1 MTGPREGDRNE
12 EPTAGSPFHGGQV
25 GVAAVGAGYWGRNL
39 VRVLNQI
46 GVLKVVVDRAL
57 HETGIDGIDVPFVHD
72 DQLDQVLAD
81 PAITAV
87 VIATPAATHG
97 DVAKRCLA
105 AGKHCFVEKPLA
117 LDVDQA
123 EALVE
128 LAERNGLVLMVGHLL
143 QYHAAFEKLR
153 ELASGGDLGR
163 VQYLYS
169 NRLNLGKFRREE
181 NALWSFAP
189 HDISMILSL
198 VGEEPSEVS
207 ATGASY
213 LHPGVADVTT
223 THLSFPGGARAH
235 VFVSWLHPV
244 KEQKLVVVGDRGM
257 AVFDDRQPWA
267 SKLMVYRHEVSW
279 RDGAPEP
286 RPAQGE
292 AIELTE
298 SEPLRRECQ
307 HFLDCVVSAQTPVSD
322 GAEGVRVLRVLD
334 AAQRS
339 LNDGGKPV
347 KFAGRRSGGA
357 RVHESAYIDDGV
369 QIGDGTA
376 VWHFSH
382 VLSGSTIGADCSLGQ
397 NVVVGPNVTIG
408 DRCRIQN
415 NVSVYEGVTLD
426 DGVFCGPSCVFTN
439 VVNPRAE
446 VSRKDE
452 FRSTHVGRGA
462 SIGANATIVCGH
474 DVGAFAF
481 IAAGAVVTSDVPAHA
496 LVAGVPARRIGWM
509 SHDGERLGEDLVCP
523 RSARRYR
530 EVGDRLEEITDTT
543 QETAQ

>member
-1 MTGPREGDRNE
+1 MPRSGPSG
-12 EPTAGSPFHGGQV
+12 AGQV
-25 GVAAVGAGYWGRNL
+25 PAVAVVGAGYWGRNL
-39 VRVLNQI
+39 VRVMHELGALRAI
-46 GVLKVVVDRAL
+46 VDPVLDASAFPGL
-57 HETGIDGIDVPFVHD
+57 DVPVTD
-72 DQLDQVLAD
+72 GLDTVLTD
-81 PAITAV
+81 PTITAV

-97 DVAKRCLA
+97 TVARRCLE

-117 LDVDQA
+117 LDLA
-123 EALVE
+123 EAQDLVE
-128 LAERNGLVLMVGHLL
+128 LAKERGLVLMVGHLL
-143 QYHAAFEKLR
+143 QYHAAFERLR
-153 ELASGGDLGR
+153 ALVAEGELGR
-163 VQYLYS
+163 IQYLYS

-198 VGEEPSEVS
+198 VGEEPHEVS

-213 LHPGVADVTT
+213 LRPEVADVTT
-223 THLSFPGGARAH
+223 THLAFPGGARAH

-257 AVFDDRQPWA
+257 AVFDDREPWPT
-267 SKLMVYRHEVSW
+267 KLVRYRHEVTW
-279 RDGAPEP
+279 QDGAPAPVPAAGEP
-286 RPAQGE
+286 VA
-292 AIELTE
+292 LDE

-307 HFLDCVVSAQTPVSD
+307 HFLDMVASGGQPISD

-339 LNDGGKPV
+339 LNAGGRPIDTATEPV
-347 KFAGRRSGGA
+347 PTS
-357 RVHESAYIDDGV
+357 RVHKSAYVDDGV
-369 QIGDGTA
+369 VIGEGTA
-376 VWHFSH
+376 IWHFSH
-382 VLSGSTIGADCSLGQ
+382 VLSGSTIGRDCSLGQ
-397 NVVVGPNVTIG
+397 NVVVGPNVTVG

-415 NVSVYEGVTLD
+415 NVSVYEGVTLA

-452 FRSTHVGRGA
+452 FRSTHVGLGA

-474 DVGAFAF
+474 DIGAYAF
-481 IAAGAVVTSDVPAHA
+481 IAAGAVVTADVAPHA

-509 SHDGERLGEDLVCP
+509 SHDGERLGDDLVCP
-523 RSARRYR
+523 RSGRAYR
-530 EVGDRLEEITDTT
+530 EVDGRLEEIGTEVS
-543 QETAQ
+543 QHG

>member
-1 MTGPREGDRNE
+1 MQNEIPDPHEPRSTGRL
-12 EPTAGSPFHGGQV
+12 AV
-25 GVAAVGAGYWGRNL
+25 VGAGYWGRNL
-39 VRVLNQI
+39 VRVMGELGALGAI
-46 GVLKVVVDRAL
+46 VDPLLDHKAFPGL
-57 HETGIDGIDVPFVHD
+57 DVPVFNSAD
-72 DQLDQVLAD
+72 LDHVLAD
-81 PAITAV
+81 PAIDAV
-87 VIATPAATHG
+87 VIATPAATHAE
-97 DVAKRCLA
+97 VARRCLE

-117 LDVDQA
+117 LDVA
-123 EALVE
+123 EAQSLVD
-128 LAERNGLVLMVGHLL
+128 LAEAQGLVLMVGHLL
-143 QYHAAFEKLR
+143 QYHAAFERLR
-153 ELASGGDLGR
+153 ELAADGVLGR
-163 VQYLYS
+163 IQYVYS

-198 VGEEPSEVS
+198 VGEEPAEVS
-207 ATGASY
+207 ATGSSY
-213 LHPGVADVTT
+213 LRPGVADVTT

-257 AVFDDRQPWA
+257 AVFDDRQPWDT
-267 SKLMVYRHEVSW
+267 KLMLYRHEVTW
-279 RDGAPEP
+279 RDGTPEP
-286 RPAQGE
+286 VPADGE
-292 AIELTE
+292 AVALAQ

-307 HFLDCVVSAQTPVSD
+307 HFLDSVAANSRPITD
-322 GAEGVRVLRVLD
+322 GPEGVRVLRVLD

-339 LNDGGKPV
+339 LEAGGHPV
-347 KFAGRRSGGA
+347 GFTPVVPTSGKA
-357 RVHESAYIDDGV
+357 KVHPSAYIDDGV
-369 QIGDGTA
+369 EIGARTA

-382 VLSGSTIGADCSLGQ
+382 VLSGSVIGEDCSLGQ

-474 DVGAFAF
+474 DIGAYAF
-481 IAAGAVVTSDVPAHA
+481 IAAGAVVTSDVPDHA

-509 SHDGERLGEDLVCP
+509 SHDGERLDDDLVCP
-523 RSARRYR
+523 RSGRRYH
-530 EVGDRLEEITDTT
+530 EVGDNLEEIANFTT
-543 QETAQ
+543 KETGQ

>member
-1 MTGPREGDRNE
+1 MVRVETMGE
-12 EPTAGSPFHGGQV
+12 
-25 GVAAVGAGYWGRNL
+25 GVAVVGAGYWGRNL
-39 VRVLNQI
+39 VRVMSELGALRLI
-46 GVLKVVVDRAL
+46 VDPVLDQAAFP
-57 HETGIDGIDVPFVHD
+57 DIDVPVRHSD
-72 DQLDQVLAD
+72 DLAEVLDD
-81 PAITAV
+81 PDVTAV

-97 DVAKRCLA
+97 AIARRCLE

-117 LDVDQA
+117 LDVA
-123 EALVE
+123 EAQGLVD
-128 LAERNGLVLMVGHLL
+128 LAEDRGVVLMVGHLL
-143 QYHAAFEKLR
+143 QYHAAFEQLR
-153 ELASGGDLGR
+153 TLVADGVLGR
-163 VQYLYS
+163 IQYVYS

-189 HDISMILSL
+189 HDISMILSV
-198 VGEEPSEVS
+198 VGEEPSEVL

-213 LHPGVADVTT
+213 LHPSVADVTT
-223 THLSFPGGARAH
+223 THLTFPGGARAH

-267 SKLMVYRHEVSW
+267 SKLMLYRHEVSW
-279 RDGAPEP
+279 QDGSPEP
-286 RPAQGE
+286 RPAEGE
-292 AIELTE
+292 PIALDE
-298 SEPLRRECQ
+298 SEPLRRECE
-307 HFLDCVVSAQTPVSD
+307 HFLDMVATGGRPISD

-339 LNDGGKPV
+339 LNTGGVPV
-347 KFAGRRSGGA
+347 VFTAAAPSAVRI
-357 RVHESAYIDDGV
+357 HESAYVDEGV

-382 VLSGSTIGADCSLGQ
+382 ILTGSTIGRDCSLGQ
-397 NVVVGPNVTIG
+397 NVVVGPNVAVG

-452 FRSTHVGRGA
+452 FRTTLVGRGA

-474 DVGAFAF
+474 DIGAYAF
-481 IAAGAVVTSDVPAHA
+481 IAAGAVVTSDVLPHA
-496 LVAGVPARRIGWM
+496 LMAGVPARRIGWM
-509 SHDGERLGEDLVCP
+509 SHAGERLGDDLVCP
-523 RSARRYR
+523 RNGTAYR
-530 EVGDRLEEITDTT
+530 EVDGRLEELAVTEVSTR
-543 QETAQ
+543 

>member
-1 MTGPREGDRNE
+1 MPEV
-12 EPTAGSPFHGGQV
+12 GSV
-25 GVAAVGAGYWGRNL
+25 DVAAVGAGYWGRNL
-39 VRVLNQI
+39 VRVMNDLGALAVIVDPVLEQGAFP
-46 GVLKVVVDRAL
+46 GVDA
-57 HETGIDGIDVPFVHD
+57 PVHHS
-72 DQLDQVLAD
+72 DQLDIVLAD
-81 PAITAV
+81 PAVTAV

-97 DVAKRCLA
+97 AVARRCLE

-117 LDVDQA
+117 LDLG
-123 EALVE
+123 EAQELVE
-128 LAERNGLVLMVGHLL
+128 LAKDRGLVLMVGHLL

-153 ELASGGDLGR
+153 SLVAEGVLGR
-163 VQYLYS
+163 IQYVYS
-169 NRLNLGKFRREE
+169 NRLNLVKFRREE

-198 VGEEPSEVS
+198 VGEEPNEVS
-207 ATGASY
+207 ATGSSY

-223 THLSFPGGARAH
+223 THLAFPGGARAH
-235 VFVSWLHPV
+235 IFVSWLHPV
-244 KEQKLVVVGDRGM
+244 KEQKLVVVSDRGM
-257 AVFDDRQPWA
+257 AVFDDREPWDT
-267 SKLMVYRHEVSW
+267 KLMLYRHEVSW
-279 RDGAPEP
+279 RDGSPEP
-286 RPAQGE
+286 VPAEGE
-292 AIELTE
+292 AVALEQ

-307 HFLDCVVSAQTPVSD
+307 HFLDMVATGGQPITD

-339 LNDGGKPV
+339 LNTGGQPV
-347 KFAGRRSGGA
+347 GFAPPAPSGT
-357 RVHESAYIDDGV
+357 RIHESAYIDDGV
-369 QIGDGTA
+369 KVGDGTA

-382 VLSGSTIGADCSLGQ
+382 VISGSTIGRDCSLGQ

-452 FRSTHVGRGA
+452 FRTTHVGRGA

-474 DVGAFAF
+474 DIGAYAF
-481 IAAGAVVTSDVPAHA
+481 IAAGAVVTTDVAPHA
-496 LVAGVPARRIGWM
+496 LMAGVPARRMGWM
-509 SHDGERLGEDLVCP
+509 SHDGERLGPDLVCA
-523 RSARRYR
+523 RSGRAYR
-530 EVGDRLEEITDTT
+530 EVDDRLEEITHPTT
-543 QETAQ
+543 EETAR

>member
-1 MTGPREGDRNE
+1 MHEIGALGAIVD
-12 EPTAGSPFHGGQV
+12 
-25 GVAAVGAGYWGRNL
+25 AGY
-39 VRVLNQI
+39 
-46 GVLKVVVDRAL
+46 DPS
-57 HETGIDGIDVPFVHD
+57 TFPGIEVPVHHS
-72 DQLDQVLAD
+72 DQLDTVLMD

-97 DVAKRCLA
+97 AIARRCLD
-105 AGKHCFVEKPLA
+105 AGKNCFVEKPLA
-117 LDVDQA
+117 LDVA
-123 EALVE
+123 EAQGLVD
-128 LAERNGLVLMVGHLL
+128 LAEERHVVLMVGHLL
-143 QYHAAFEKLR
+143 QYHAAFERLR
-153 ELASGGDLGR
+153 QLATEGVLGR
-163 VQYLYS
+163 IQYLYS

-198 VGEEPSEVS
+198 VGEEPTEVS
-207 ATGASY
+207 ATGSSY

-223 THLSFPGGARAH
+223 THLSFPGGASAH

-257 AVFDDRQPWA
+257 AVFDDRRPWD
-267 SKLMVYRHEVSW
+267 SKLMLYRHGVAW

-286 RPAQGE
+286 VTAEGE
-292 AIELTE
+292 AVALEQ

-307 HFLDCVVSAQTPVSD
+307 HFLDSVAAHRRPVTD
-322 GAEGVRVLRVLD
+322 GHEGVRVLRVLD

-339 LNDGGKPV
+339 LEAGGQPV
-347 KFAGRRSGGA
+347 GFPSGSPGADRS
-357 RVHESAYIDDGV
+357 RIHPSAYIDDGV
-369 QIGDGTA
+369 EIGDGTA

-382 VLSGSTIGADCSLGQ
+382 VLSGSVIGENCSLGQ

-415 NVSVYEGVTLD
+415 NVSVYEGVSLD

-446 VSRKDE
+446 VPRKDE
-452 FRSTHVGRGA
+452 FRRTHVGRGA

-474 DVGAFAF
+474 DIGAYAF
-481 IAAGAVVTSDVPAHA
+481 IAAGAVVTTTVPAHA
-496 LVAGVPARRIGWM
+496 LMVGVPARCDGWM
-509 SHDGERLGEDLVCP
+509 SHDGERLGDDLVCP
-523 RSARRYR
+523 RSGRRYQEVEGQLTEISSDAR
-530 EVGDRLEEITDTT
+530 EPSR
-543 QETAQ
+543 

>member
-1 MTGPREGDRNE
+1 M
-12 EPTAGSPFHGGQV
+12 
-25 GVAAVGAGYWGRNL
+25 VGAGYWGRNL
-39 VRVLNQI
+39 VRNFDALGALAAI
-46 GVLKVVVDRAL
+46 VDPAL
-57 HETGIDGIDVPFVHD
+57 DADAFAGIDAPVHHSD
-72 DQLDQVLAD
+72 DLDHLLAD
-81 PAITAV
+81 PTVDAV
-87 VIATPAATHG
+87 VVATPAATHG
-97 DVAKRCLA
+97 ALARRCLE

-117 LDVDQA
+117 LDLG
-123 EALVE
+123 EAQQLVE
-128 LAERNGLVLMVGHLL
+128 LARDRGLVLMVGHLL
-143 QYHAAFEKLR
+143 QYHAAFVRLR
-153 ELASGGDLGR
+153 ELVADGELGR

-189 HDISMILSL
+189 HDISMILAL
-198 VGEEPSEVS
+198 VGEEPDEVS

-213 LHPGVADVTT
+213 LRPDVADVTT
-223 THLSFPGGARAH
+223 THLAFPGGARAH

-267 SKLMVYRHEVSW
+267 SKLVRYRHEVSW

-286 RPAQGE
+286 APAEGE
-292 AIELTE
+292 SIELQE
-298 SEPLRRECQ
+298 SEPLRAECQ
-307 HFLDCVVSAQTPVSD
+307 HFLDMVATAGQPISD

-339 LNDGGKPV
+339 LNAGGQPV
-347 KFAGRRSGGA
+347 GFTSAPAPATRI
-357 RVHESAYIDDGV
+357 HESAYVDEGV
-369 QIGDGTA
+369 EIGEGTA

-382 VLSGSTIGADCSLGQ
+382 ILGGSTIGRDCSLGQ
-397 NVVVGPNVTIG
+397 NVVVGPNVTVG

-452 FRSTHVGRGA
+452 FRTTHVGRGA

-474 DVGAFAF
+474 DIGAYAF
-481 IAAGAVVTSDVPAHA
+481 IAAGAVVTSDVLPHA
-496 LVAGVPARRIGWM
+496 LMVGVPARRVGWM
-509 SHDGERLGEDLVCP
+509 SHDGERLGDDLTCP
-523 RSARRYR
+523 RSGRAYR
-530 EVGDRLEEITDTT
+530 ETAEGLREVSPAGGD
-543 QETAQ
+543 A